1 MLGALISHRWIDEAK
16 DGHVDMDDYGFVPLV
31 GVTEPAR
38 LVGWMA
44 LVEAL
49 AQLNDVAAF
58 CGTCVV
64 SGVMAAAA
72 LRAGGYRLKV
82 TLVSVGTREPPPKG
96 FERLCGRGD
105 WSPWEGSGGR

>member
-1 MLGALISHRWIDEAK
+1 M
-16 DGHVDMDDYGFVPLV
+16 DMDDYGFVPLA

-38 LVGWMA
+38 LVGWVA

-49 AQLNDVAAF
+49 TQLNGAAAF

-82 TLVSVGTREPPPKG
+82 VLVSVGTREPPPKG
-96 FERLCGRGD
+96 FVHACGQGGL
-105 WSPWEGSGGR
+105 SPWEGSGAR